1 MRRVRLRRPSPALV
15 VATLALIVALTGP
28 SFADVKRLVSG
39 DKLVKKHSLSA
50 NRLRQHTLTRTQIN
64 MAKLGT
70 VPKAALADN
79 ITAPE
84 AFHEIG
90 GPNAPSFQNGCGNVG
105 GGTGTAAF
113 FVDREGVV
121 HLRGR
126 YMCPNAGDTAF
137 VLPSGYRP
145 GGLQQFALAS
155 AGPGAVVA
163 ISDSGTVACG
173 TTDCFIN
180 GITFRAGD

>member
-1 MRRVRLRRPSPALV
+1 MRHPSPALV
-15 VATLALIVALTGP
+15 VAMLALIVALSGT
-28 SFADVKRLVSG
+28 SAADVKRLVSG

-50 NRLRQHTLTRTQIN
+50 NRLRQHSLTRAQIN

-70 VPKAALADN
+70 VPAADVAGS

-84 AFHEIG
+84 AFHEISG
-90 GPNAPSFQNGCGNVG
+90 AGEPGFQNGCGNVG

-126 YMCPNAGDTAF
+126 YTCPAAGSTAF
-137 VLPSGYRP
+137 TLPAGYRP
-145 GGLQQFALAS
+145 GGLQQFALAA
-155 AGPGAVVA
+155 AGAGTAVA

-173 TTDCFIN
+173 ATDCFIN